1 MSAQCWQYA
10 AQAKAPSAGSSD
22 IALDE
27 LPALCPRRVAPEQ
40 LARPSPQPAHPELGA
55 DFD

>member
-10 AQAKAPSAGSSD
+10 ARAKAPSAGSSD

-27 LPALCPRRVAPEQ
+27 LPALCPGRVAPEQ
-40 LARPSPQPAHPELGA
+40 LARLLHLHRHPELGA